1 MTGVGTF
8 SSSSSS
14 SACFFFFSFSFS
26 ISSLLLGSHGEVAR
40 PEITLYGQ
48 DASDQEWYEIEFK
61 HKPSAVVMDT
71 TPTVVAPHQPR
82 LDWQM
87 WFAALGSY
95 QVKATFLLFLFFSPS
110 FFFSQFYPLLHIYF
124 YFFPLNS
131 PLLSIF
137 LPLLP

>member
-1 MTGVGTF
+1 M
-8 SSSSSS
+8 
-14 SACFFFFSFSFS
+14 A
-26 ISSLLLGSHGEVAR
+26 AR
-40 PEITLYGQ
+40 FLKEPWLIAAQRTLANDPIT
-48 DASDQEWYEIEFK
+48 
-61 HKPSAVVMDT
+61 AVVMDT

-124 YFFPLNS
+124 YFFPPNS